1 MLSPLSAVAALL
13 LDRWWGEPARFH
25 PLVGFGKLA
34 GWLETRLNRV
44 SSFVH
49 GIIAWCLAVLPP
61 TLLVA
66 WLATLA
72 SGFWLYALNAL
83 CGWLAIGWHSLRQH
97 AHWVEQALMAD
108 DLAQARQKVGW
119 LVSRDTSQLDAAGV
133 NRACIESLLEN
144 GSDAVFAPLFWLLVG
159 GAPAVVLYRLSN
171 TLDAMWGYR
180 TARFERFG
188 KWAARVDDVLN
199 WIPARLTALTYAL
212 CGQFA
217 VALQAW
223 RDQGSQ
229 WYSPNAGV
237 VMAAGAGALQLQLG
251 GSAVYAG
258 QTRPRPAL
266 GSGAMPTVA
275 DIARAVR
282 LLDRGVYLWAGLA
295 LLVGG
300 WLVFQA

>member
-1 MLSPLSAVAALL
+1 MSLYPLLPAAALA
-13 LDRWWGEPARFH
+13 LDRWWGEPPRFH

-34 GWLETRLNRV
+34 GWLESRLNN
-44 SSFVH
+44 H
-49 GIIAWCLAVLPP
+49 TILLGIIAWCLAVAPP

-66 WLATLA
+66 WLDATL
-72 SGFWLYALNAL
+72 SGIWLCALSVL

-97 AHWVEQALMAD
+97 ARWVQQALTAG
-108 DLAQARQKVGW
+108 DLPQARQKAGW
-119 LVSRDTSQLDAAGV
+119 LVSRDTSQLDATGIS
-133 NRACIESLLEN
+133 RACIESVLEN

-199 WIPARLTALTYAL
+199 LIPARLTALTYAL

-217 VALQAW
+217 GAMQAW
-223 RDQGSQ
+223 RSQGRQ

-251 GSAVYAG
+251 GNAVYAG
-258 QTRPRPAL
+258 QAKLRPAL
-266 GSGAMPTVA
+266 GSGAAPAAA
-275 DIARAVR
+275 DIARAVS

-295 LLVGG
+295 LLAGG
-300 WLVFQA
+300 WLVS